1 MSEVSKIQQ
10 NETSVQLAKSR
21 HFEVVTVSAPE
32 QMKYALSVSELSKI
46 DKIKTKVKITEI
58 IFKYLSISS
67 KVKNISDFFIEIL
80 VEHIVNSCS
89 YLELSEIDYIFKNG
103 ILGKL
108 GNNYQEISIDTITGE
123 TGWIENYR
131 KNERVKRPEPETLK
145 KINGEYMSND
155 FEVSENAMS
164 HAEFIKKN
172 PEFDNSKKIQIMQ
185 IAKNGN
191 ITLDLVNEYFN
202 DTDFVNSKIAEFKSY
217 IQNLKTE
224 YSGLFKLWQIEK
236 NAIKRIDLKRKI
248 DDIEKY
254 LFYPLGKEKT
264 ENETI
269 LYYFERFIL
278 DNQKINKKCPI

>member
-46 DKIKTKVKITEI
+46 DQIKTKIKITEI

-89 YLELSEIDYIFKNG
+89 NLELSEIDYIFKNG

-123 TGWIENYR
+123 TGWIENYYS
-131 KNERVKRPEPETLK
+131 KERAKRPEPELP
-145 KINGEYMSND
+145 KI
-155 FEVSENAMS
+155 EVSKTAMTYQ
-164 HAEFIKKN
+164 EWIEKN
-172 PEFDNSKKIQIMQ
+172 PDQKNNLRKYDLMMLI
-185 IAKNGN
+185 KNGS
-191 ITLDLVNEYFN
+191 ISMDIVKEYFN
-202 DTDFVNSKIAEFKSY
+202 DDDFVNSKISEFKSY
-217 IQNLKTE
+217 IP
-224 YSGLFKLWQIEK
+224 KLISEHTKLSDQYNSEK
-236 NAIKRIDLKRKI
+236 NLLKRRELKI
-248 DDIEKY
+248 KLESIERYFLKY
-254 LFYPLGKEKT
+254 DGKEKT

-269 LYYFERFIL
+269 LYYFERLIL
-278 DNQKINKKCPI
+278 GSKITQ